1 MHLLTVINV
10 VYKNSKILIVYKE
23 SGLPTAPL
31 KNSTNDNLVSR
42 VEAEYPQIM
51 AVSGYQPW
59 EGGLV
64 HRLDNL
70 TKGLVIFALSQ
81 SAFDFLNYQQK
92 NDMLIKEYRAKSNG
106 INTALPGF
114 PPYTFND
121 VDDGPVSIISCFR
134 AFGPKGAS
142 VRPLAIKNGE
152 KVYRTD
158 IVKESENSYI
168 CTITQGFRH
177 QIRCHMAW
185 AGHPLI
191 GDERYG
197 GKEGEFGLEAIGLSF
212 VDPESKKN
220 ISIKI

>member
-70 TKGLVIFALSQ
+70 TKGLVLFALSQ

-106 INTALPGF
+106 INTVL
-114 PPYTFND
+114 
-121 VDDGPVSIISCFR
+121 PVST
-134 AFGPKGAS
+134 S
-142 VRPLAIKNGE
+142 VINYPG
-152 KVYRTD
+152 T
-158 IVKESENSYI
+158 SGSPSPSWS
-168 CTITQGFRH
+168 Q
-177 QIRCHMAW
+177 
-185 AGHPLI
+185 
-191 GDERYG
+191 
-197 GKEGEFGLEAIGLSF
+197 LE
-212 VDPESKKN
+212 P
-220 ISIKI
+220 

>member
-1 MHLLTVINV
+1 MINV

-31 KNSTNDNLVSR
+31 KNATNHNLVLR
-42 VEAEYPQIM
+42 VAEEYPQIM

-70 TKGLVIFALSQ
+70 TKGLVIFALDQ

-106 INTALPGF
+106 IKTALPGF
-114 PPYTFND
+114 PPYTFSAL
-121 VDDGPVSIISCFR
+121 DDEMVTIISCFR

-142 VRPLAIKNGE
+142 VRPLPIKNGE

-158 IVKESENSYI
+158 IVKESDNSFI